1 MTSSITPQD
10 AYQLVLMNPIV
21 GRHDVMKRQQVQQLL
36 IAEGSRRS
44 YNGSG
49 LISKIH
55 LSCKFQLFIS
65 KNLGGDRF

>member
-1 MTSSITPQD
+1 
-10 AYQLVLMNPIV
+10 MNPIV

-49 LISKIH
+49 SKLT
-55 LSCKFQLFIS
+55 LSIDSNFEI
-65 KNLGGDRF
+65 